1 MAYTTCIFLLAA
13 FAISVSLSQTNYTS
27 GNNELL
33 LCSRKYRLCLR
44 TCIRDCRHDESVCEA
59 KCSNGTEQW
68 KYLCQ
73 RSCRIEN
80 MRCTN
85 HVENC
90 RAVCLMENND
100 CKKNKMNVN
109 LSIVESTPPNN

>member
-13 FAISVSLSQTNYTS
+13 FAISVSLSQTNKTS
-27 GNNELL
+27 GNNE
-33 LCSRKYRLCLR
+33 YHLCLR
-44 TCIRDCRHDESVCEA
+44 NESVCEA

-100 CKKNKMNVN
+100 CKKNKMDVN

>member
-1 MAYTTCIFLLAA
+1 MAYTTYIFLLAA
-13 FAISVSLSQTNYTS
+13 FAISVSLSQKNYTS
-27 GNNELL
+27 GNKELL
-33 LCSRKYRLCLR
+33 LCSR
-44 TCIRDCRHDESVCEA
+44 TCIRDCRHEESVCEA
-59 KCSNGTEQW
+59 STEQW

-90 RAVCLMENND
+90 RADGRELEYRRIN
-100 CKKNKMNVN
+100 
-109 LSIVESTPPNN
+109 ST

>member
-13 FAISVSLSQTNYTS
+13 FALSVSLSQTNKTS
-27 GNNELL
+27 GNNE
-33 LCSRKYRLCLR
+33 YRLCLR
-44 TCIRDCRHDESVCEA
+44 TCIRDCRHEESVCEA

-68 KYLCQ
+68 KY
-73 RSCRIEN
+73 RCRIEN